1 MKLITTSS
9 THDRLL
15 LLALVWFWLS
25 VWTGNASAQVMDAV
39 GDHDNQADI
48 VEIDAMPTPDGSGMR
63 MRLTYAAP
71 IQPPL
76 VGYVFIDV
84 DRDPTTGAPTV
95 SPVPGIDA
103 LVKYTL
109 TDTGRGLQVRVEVS
123 TASGM
128 QIFFPPKTD
137 KMRFKVDGNVIRIGL
152 LGELFGG
159 VSVFDFFVATDTGEV
174 GDTVFDRVPDFGV
187 IDYAGGSAQWKV
199 PQPGDDSIDLV
210 VSDALQEVSFPD
222 LATLTLRV
230 IGDRLD
236 IMLSYNHDLDDRRL
250 FPRNGQIIGQIYLD
264 GDRRL
269 ATGFANGGL
278 SPPLM
283 GADEVIRFTIHP
295 QRPLAPV
302 LIRRPSARQQPVELG
317 FGLAFA
323 NDCMAWRQGRN
334 VHFQMPLSL
343 LAHPMANAFF
353 RVDSLLTSTR
363 EIDAL
368 PDDGALVLGEKRVQ
382 APFRCDTEPV
392 DARPESEPNPQ
403 QMALIGAR
411 ACLSLSQGE
420 NGDIVL
426 LSIDYT
432 RLSPNPATV
441 TTNVYLDSD
450 QDPLTGSPVSNAD
463 TTIGADYV
471 LTFSAQRS
479 FPNAPLSTR
488 VELQES
494 DGRPLEIEQLIH
506 FDFGQPGLVT
516 VSLPLSLLDDDD
528 GNMDIMIET
537 RDEESRLEIL
547 PARGLIRLRRN

>member
-1 MKLITTSS
+1 MKLFTKPPSLF
-9 THDRLL
+9 LL
-15 LLALVWFWLS
+15 IWFWLLAS
-25 VWTGNASAQVMDAV
+25 TGSASAQVMDAV

-48 VEIDAMPTPDGSGMR
+48 AEIDAMRTPDGMGMR

-84 DRDPTTGAPTV
+84 DRDPTTGVPTV

-109 TDTGRGLQVRVEVS
+109 TDAGHGLQVRVDVI
-123 TASGM
+123 TASGR
-128 QIFFPPKTD
+128 QVFFPPKTD
-137 KMRFKVDGNVIRIGL
+137 KMRFKVEGNVIRIGL

-174 GDTVFDRVPDFGV
+174 GDTVFDRAPDFGI
-187 IDYAGGSAQWKV
+187 IDYSGGSAQLKI
-199 PQPGDDSIDLV
+199 PQPGDESIDLV
-210 VSDALQEVSFPD
+210 ASDALQEAGFPD
-222 LATLTLRV
+222 LATLALRV

-236 IMLSYNHDLDDRRL
+236 LTISYNHDLDDRRL

-283 GADEVIRFTIHP
+283 GADAVIRFTIHP
-295 QRPLAPV
+295 QRPLAPT
-302 LIRRPSARQQPVELG
+302 LIRRSSIGQQPVELG

-323 NDCMAWRQGRN
+323 NDCMAWRQGRDA
-334 VHFQMPLSL
+334 HFQMPLSL
-343 LAHPMANAFF
+343 LPHPAGNAFL
-353 RVDSLLTSTR
+353 RVDSLLTSTQQ
-363 EIDAL
+363 IDTL
-368 PDDGALVLGEKRVQ
+368 PDDGALVLREKRVQ
-382 APFRCDTEPV
+382 APFRCETEPI
-392 DARPESEPNPQ
+392 DARPESEPSPQ
-403 QMALIGAR
+403 QMALTGAR

-420 NGDIVL
+420 NGDLVL

-432 RLSPNPATV
+432 QLSPNPATV

-471 LTFSAQRS
+471 LTFSAQRP
-479 FPNAPLSTR
+479 FPNAPLSIR
-488 VELQES
+488 VELQEGG
-494 DGRPLEIEQLIH
+494 GRPLEIEQLVH

-516 VSLPLSLLDDDD
+516 VSLPLSLLGDDD

-547 PARGLIRLRRN
+547 PARGPIRLRRD